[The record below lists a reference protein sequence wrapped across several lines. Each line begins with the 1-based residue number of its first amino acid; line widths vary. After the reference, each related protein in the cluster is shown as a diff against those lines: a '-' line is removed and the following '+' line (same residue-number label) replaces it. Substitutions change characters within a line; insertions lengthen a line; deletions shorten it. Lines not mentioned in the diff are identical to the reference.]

1 KEAPKTLE
9 QLVEQRLLY
18 PPGYEGAWVVSAETR
33 TISQH
38 LAELLAD
45 GRVAVDEVGV
55 YRLG

>member
-1 KEAPKTLE
+1 
-9 QLVEQRLLY
+9 
-18 PPGYEGAWVVSAETR
+18 VVSAETR